1 MVAPH
6 SLYHTILLNVS
17 VTGPEPWRAAVPYPE
32 EANDLNLANM
42 ALWHMWRDVRGGRSV
57 RTAEFVY
64 R

>member
-17 VTGPEPWRAAVPYPE
+17 VTGPEPRRAAVPYPE
-32 EANDLNLANM
+32 EVNDLNLANM

-64 R
+64 W